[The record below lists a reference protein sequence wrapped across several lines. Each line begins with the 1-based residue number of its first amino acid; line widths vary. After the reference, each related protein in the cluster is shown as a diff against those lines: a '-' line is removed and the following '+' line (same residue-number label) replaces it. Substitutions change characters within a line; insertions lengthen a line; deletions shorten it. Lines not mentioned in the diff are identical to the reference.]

1 VHVSMLVLIELDGMI
16 ASAER
21 EARGLGP
28 TESDC
33 RIRLEDHIARSRQLL
48 RLIIS
53 EGFLGTALI
62 SPSTDAG
69 RSTARSKLFAG

>member
-1 VHVSMLVLIELDGMI
+1 MEVSMLVLIELDGML
-16 ASAER
+16 ASAAH
-21 EARGLGP
+21 EARELGP
-28 TESDC
+28 AESDC

-62 SPSTDAG
+62 SPSTDAD
-69 RSTARSKLFAG
+69 RSTACQKLFAG